1 MKTQTKFLGDFH
13 IESGEVFV
21 SDPCYDLETEC
32 AKIIDN
38 VKNGEWIAEIET
50 KKVWGE
56 RVSILRC
63 WHKSVFPRRAVEW
76 EVISTDIGVD
86 SGQAGVFDIE
96 HFKKDSD
103 AEGLVRESKEII
115 CKDEPWYSMCCDR
128 TLNEIGAGVIPF
140 GVVSS
145 SGLGDGQYTCEVA
158 KQDDVVVG
166 IQVNFLEEEEEGI
179 DLFGE
184 QEDED

>member
-1 MKTQTKFLGDFH
+1 
-13 IESGEVFV
+13 
-21 SDPCYDLETEC
+21 
-32 AKIIDN
+32 
-38 VKNGEWIAEIET
+38 
-50 KKVWGE
+50 
-56 RVSILRC
+56 
-63 WHKSVFPRRAVEW
+63 
-76 EVISTDIGVD
+76 
-86 SGQAGVFDIE
+86 
-96 HFKKDSD
+96 
-103 AEGLVRESKEII
+103 
-115 CKDEPWYSMCCDR
+115 MCCDR